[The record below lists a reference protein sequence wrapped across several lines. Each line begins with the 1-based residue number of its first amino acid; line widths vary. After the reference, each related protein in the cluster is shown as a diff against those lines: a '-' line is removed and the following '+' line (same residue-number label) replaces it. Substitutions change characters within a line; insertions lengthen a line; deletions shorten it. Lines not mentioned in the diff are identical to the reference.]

1 MNVTSS
7 TNVQQADVRQPTG
20 GESPAQRRRLGPR
33 DDSGL
38 QARSSAPDAGSPSR
52 PRQTITELHTRYFD
66 DQSSRSELRHVGAA
80 GIEKFANLDGKELAS
95 DSHMHPTNYSQRGL
109 DPKELLKRMDEIGIR
124 NTTLMPIPTS
134 IISPIQDADR
144 KDLHNHHCGEPY
156 YIPAAHA
163 NIKPHELTPAIRQQ
177 IVKGTELFVDT
188 EVDASAAFRLKNS
201 GLTQAQMDRFDP
213 MITGLHLGSPISGDA
228 LLRKLHEHKGMFTG
242 IGEITLHKELV
253 EDMFA
258 GRAQANL
265 KDRVEAFK
273 DLMNVAGV
281 VGMPVVLHCDVDS
294 LDNQAH
300 RDQPSHKPAH
310 LEGLKSLFSDPKVA
324 NTDIVWAHAG
334 GLGRF
339 VMEPKGHDNELQ
351 KMLDLHP
358 RLNIDLS
365 WSRVAEQLTA
375 TPQAMD
381 RWAAFLEKNNT
392 RVLFGSDTLSPSNN
406 QKWDET
412 RQIYGKLLDR
422 LSDGARANILN
433 GNYDRVFVAARPK
446 VREFEEKVLTP
457 EFYSTKLMATD
468 GPRTTADWLRP
479 LAEKARAEPSTAGAD
494 DKKQWPLDALAAAPR
509 SKLSTAA
516 WDNPASWGGLPGGHR
531 PDTSA
536 S

>member
-1 MNVTSS
+1 MKVTAS
-7 TNVQQADVRQPTG
+7 TSTQQAESRQPAG
-20 GESPAQRRRLGPR
+20 GEPPAQRRRLNVDEGSP
-33 DDSGL
+33 L
-38 QARSSAPDAGSPSR
+38 QARSGTSGAGSSSA
-52 PRQTITELHTRYFD
+52 PRQTFTELHTRVFD
-66 DQSSRSELRHVGAA
+66 DQSSRAELRLIGPAS
-80 GIEKFANLDGKELAS
+80 IEKFADLTGKELAS

-109 DPKELLKRMDEIGIR
+109 EPKELLKRMDEIGIR

-134 IISPIQDADR
+134 IISPIQDAGR
-144 KDLHNHHCGEPY
+144 KDLDGHHCGEPY

-177 IVKGTELFVDT
+177 ITKGTELSVDT
-188 EVDASAAFRLKNS
+188 EVDTSAAFRLKNA

-228 LLRKLHEHKGMFTG
+228 LLRKLHENKGTFTG
-242 IGEITLHKELV
+242 IGEITIHKELV

-265 KDRVEAFK
+265 KDRVESFK

-294 LDNQAH
+294 LDHQA
-300 RDQPSHKPAH
+300 RRHKFDNLPKPLQALATMVNMGVSKEPAN
-310 LEGLKSLFSDPKVA
+310 LEGLKSLFSDPKLA
-324 NTDIVWAHAG
+324 NTNIVWAHAG

-358 RLNIDLS
+358 KLNIDIS
-365 WSRVAEQLTA
+365 WSKVAEQLTA
-375 TPQAMD
+375 SPQAMD

-392 RVLFGSDTLSPSNN
+392 RVLFGSDTLSPANN

-412 RQIYGKLLDR
+412 KQIYAKLLDK

-457 EFYSTKLMATD
+457 EFYSTKLMASN
-468 GPRTTADWLRP
+468 GPRATADWLRP
-479 LAEKARAEPSTAGAD
+479 LAEEARARPG
-494 DKKQWPLDALAAAPR
+494 AAA
-509 SKLSTAA
+509 SS
-516 WDNPASWGGLPGGHR
+516 S
-531 PDTSA
+531 S